1 MALAG
6 AKCMAVLATHGGG
19 AHLSTSVD
27 ARQRPGSLLA
37 SACPPRLCCSDAIA
51 AGERWT
57 VYPLGPRGSVKTFCE
72 HEWMNE
78 NVRDIEARVYR
89 GARVPGPRGP
99 RAGRLWHECEMRGA
113 PGASKRECSRARLL
127 ECW

>member
-1 MALAG
+1 MAG

-57 VYPLGPRGSVKTFCE
+57 VYHLGPRGSVKTFCE
-72 HEWMNE
+72 HEWMHE

-89 GARVPGPRGP
+89 GARVPGPRGVA
-99 RAGRLWHECEMRGA
+99 RALAGYGRRVRCGGPCLR
-113 PGASKRECSRARLL
+113 ASLECS
-127 ECW
+127 